1 MLKRSFELIMMF
13 FGLTNSSA
21 TFQTMINKILRD
33 LINIGEIIRFIDSMI
48 VETEEEDHDK
58 VIEEV
63 VKRLKEDNL
72 YLKPEK
78 YK

>member
-1 MLKRSFELIMMF
+1 MMF
-13 FGLTNSSA
+13 FGLTNSLA

>member
-13 FGLTNSSA
+13 FRLTNSST

-33 LINIGEIIRFIDSMI
+33 LINIEEVISFIDNII
-48 VETEEEDHDK
+48 VETEEKDHDE
-58 VIEEV
+58 VIEKV

-72 YLKPEK
+72 NLRPEK

>member
-33 LINIGEIIRFIDSMI
+33 LINIGEMISFIDNMI
-48 VETEEEDHDK
+48 IETKEEDYDE

-63 VKRLKEDNL
+63 VKRLKEDAL